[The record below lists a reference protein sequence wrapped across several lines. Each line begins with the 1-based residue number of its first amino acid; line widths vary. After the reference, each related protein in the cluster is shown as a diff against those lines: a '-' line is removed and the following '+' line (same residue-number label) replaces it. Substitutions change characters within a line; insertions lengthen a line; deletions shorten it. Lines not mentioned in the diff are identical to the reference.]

1 MPSPAQALTGSET
14 PRVQMRHN
22 AAMPALPIDDALP
35 DLNAALAAHS
45 AAVLVA
51 PPGAGKTTGV
61 PLALLAATWRGDGR
75 ILIQEPRRI
84 AARAAARRM
93 AELLG
98 ESVGET
104 VGYRV
109 RLDSRVGPRTRIEVL
124 TDGLFLRRLQDDAGL
139 DGVAC
144 VIFDEL
150 HERSLETD
158 LALAL
163 TRDMQAG
170 LRPDLRIVAMSATL
184 DPGPVSALL
193 GDCPVVQSEGRLFPV
208 ETRWLDR
215 EPAGRIEDTTA
226 SAIRRALSEEH
237 GSMLVFL
244 PGVAE
249 IRRVQARLEE
259 TALPDG
265 VDLTPLYGDL
275 PAAQQDHAIAP
286 APPGRRKVVLSTSIA
301 ETSLTIEGVRLVIDS
316 GLARRPQFSPRTG
329 MSRLET
335 MRVSQASADQRR
347 GRAGRLEPGVCWR
360 LWTREQQRGL
370 TPATPPEIVDAD
382 LAPLALDLA
391 GWGVR
396 DATALAWLTPPPGA
410 SLAQARELLHAL
422 GAIDEDTAIT
432 PEGRAMAR
440 LGLHPRLAHL
450 LLQGRARG
458 ELRLAA
464 VLAALLGE
472 RDLIRR
478 SPGVATDPD
487 LRQAVEIVLSAQSGG
502 SPAASTV
509 DRATLRLVLE
519 TARRLLPPA
528 ATRRPSSDSGSRSRA
543 DAAALP
549 YDLRQL
555 GALVA
560 IGWPDRV
567 GRRRANE
574 PRYRLANGSGAV
586 LASDHAPPEFIAIA
600 ELDGTSGDARI
611 RRFAEITREDIES
624 LFADRIR
631 THEIVAWS
639 TRDDAVVARA
649 ERRLGAL
656 VLDER
661 PLTQADPERVRDA
674 MLQGIRSLG
683 LSALP
688 WSDAASGLR
697 ARVAFLHQ
705 RIGDPW
711 PDMGDTALLDGLEDW
726 LAPALD
732 GVTRRAHLLRVDL
745 LAALRGLLPW
755 PLPRELDTLAPTHVV
770 VPSGSRVPVDY
781 ASGATPVLAV
791 RLQELFGLA
800 ETPRILRDTL
810 PLTLHLLSPARR
822 PVQVTSDLASFWRE
836 GYRAVK
842 GELKG
847 RYPKHFWPDDP
858 LAAPPTARVRPRPSV
873 N

>member
-1 MPSPAQALTGSET
+1 MSG
-14 PRVQMRHN
+14 
-22 AAMPALPIDDALP
+22 LPIDAALP
-35 DLNAALAAHS
+35 ELNAALAVHS

-61 PLALLAATWRGDGR
+61 PLALLTAGWRGDGR
-75 ILIQEPRRI
+75 ILMQEPRRI

-124 TDGLFLRRLQDDAGL
+124 TDGLYLRRLQDDPGL

-170 LRPDLRIVAMSATL
+170 LRPELRIIAMSATL

-193 GDCPVVQSEGRLFPV
+193 GNCPVVQSAGRLFPV
-208 ETRWLDR
+208 DTRWLER

-226 SAIRRALSEEH
+226 AAVRRALAEEH

-244 PGVAE
+244 PGVGE
-249 IRRVQARLEE
+249 IRRVQARLEDD
-259 TALPDG
+259 ALPED
-265 VDLTPLYGDL
+265 VDLAPLYGDL
-275 PAAQQDHAIAP
+275 PATEQDRAIAP
-286 APPGRRKVVLSTSIA
+286 AAPGRRKVVLSTSIA

-329 MSRLET
+329 MSSLET
-335 MRVSQASADQRR
+335 MRLSQSSADQRR
-347 GRAGRLEPGVCWR
+347 GRAGRLEPGICWR

-370 TPATPPEIVDAD
+370 LPATPPEIVDAD

-396 DATALAWLTPPPGA
+396 DAGALAWLTPPPAA
-410 SLAQARELLHAL
+410 SLAQARALLLAL
-422 GAIDEDTAIT
+422 GAIDEDNAIT
-432 PEGRAMAR
+432 AEGRAMAR

-458 ELRLAA
+458 EPRLAA

-472 RDLIRR
+472 RDLLRR
-478 SPGVATDPD
+478 GPGVPAEPD
-487 LRQAVEIVLSAQSGG
+487 LRHAVEIALSAQAGGPVPSGI
-502 SPAASTV
+502 
-509 DRATLRLVLE
+509 DRGTLRLVLE
-519 TARRLLPPA
+519 TAKRLLPP
-528 ATRRPSSDSGSRSRA
+528 TGGRRPSPGSGARGRTEVTA
-543 DAAALP
+543 VP
-549 YDLRQL
+549 YDLRQI
-555 GALVA
+555 GPLVA

-574 PRYRLANGSGAV
+574 ARYRLVNGSGAM
-586 LASDHAPPEFIAIA
+586 LPSDQAPPEFIAVA
-600 ELDGTSGDARI
+600 ELDGASGDARI
-611 RRFAEITREDIES
+611 RRFAEIAREDVEA
-624 LFADRIR
+624 LFADRIQQR
-631 THEIVAWS
+631 EVVAWS
-639 TRDDAVVARA
+639 ARDEAVVARA

-656 VLDER
+656 LLDER
-661 PLTQADPERVRDA
+661 PLTQGDRTRMRDA
-674 MLQGIRSLG
+674 MLDGIRSLG
-683 LSALP
+683 LSSLP
-688 WSDAASGLR
+688 WSEAAVGLR
-697 ARVAFLHQ
+697 ARIAFLH
-705 RIGDPW
+705 RAVGAPW
-711 PDMGDTALLDGLEDW
+711 PDLGDTALLASLDEW
-726 LAPALD
+726 LGPLLD
-732 GVTRRAHLLRVDL
+732 GITRRAHLSRLDL
-745 LAALRGLLPW
+745 VAALRGLLPW
-755 PLPRELDTLAPTHVV
+755 PLPRELDALAPTHVL
-770 VPSGSRVPVDY
+770 VPSGSRIPVDY
-781 ASGATPVLAV
+781 TAAATPVLAV

-822 PVQVTSDLASFWRE
+822 PVQVTSDLASFWRD
-836 GYRAVK
+836 GYRSVK
-842 GELKG
+842 AELKG
-847 RYPKHFWPDDP
+847 RYPRHFWPDDP

-873 N
+873 T